1 MHKHNSMLPIILAIL
16 PAIFFILLIYFK
28 DKYSREPIKY
38 LIFAFILGMIS
49 TLPASLLENLIF
61 SNIKLDIPLEISAFV
76 EAFFFVAFIEEGI
89 KFLMFRWFIWPKNYF
104 DEPIDGVVYM
114 VAIGMGFA
122 FLENFAFIF
131 NDLSNVWSIAL
142 MRALMPT
149 PAHFIFAVAMGY
161 YFGYAKFN
169 FVRKKKKLMLYGFL
183 ITFLSHG
190 MYDYLLMLVPKY
202 PFCLF
207 IAIAFI
213 IIYLIIALRL
223 INRHQKLSPFV
234 KRYKW
239 HNEQNRKNS
248 DELKNHLNELKE
260 NLANKH
266 LK

>member
-1 MHKHNSMLPIILAIL
+1 MLPIILAIL
-16 PAIFFILLIYFK
+16 PALFFILLIYFK
-28 DKYSREPIKY
+28 DKYSKEPIKY

-61 SNIKLDIPLEISAFV
+61 SNIKLNIQLEISAFI
-76 EAFFFVAFIEEGI
+76 EAFFFIAFIEEGI

-131 NDLSNVWSIAL
+131 NDLSNVLSIAL
-142 MRALMPT
+142 MSAVMPT